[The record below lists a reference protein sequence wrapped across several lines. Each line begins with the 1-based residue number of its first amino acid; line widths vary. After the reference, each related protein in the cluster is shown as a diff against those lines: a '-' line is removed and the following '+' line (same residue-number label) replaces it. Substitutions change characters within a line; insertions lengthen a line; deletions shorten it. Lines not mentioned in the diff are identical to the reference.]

1 MACAA
6 VTDEFFALLKGDGKS
21 VRVGERCRGVTGLD
35 PVVLA
40 LRAVGIARKT
50 AALTKALESVTSA
63 GQQFVHVG
71 LMPGVPKQDV
81 LGRFEDAVQRQRQF
95 DHSEVRTQMAPR
107 RIGRDRLDDELSDLL
122 AQLVELGV
130 GQFQEVGGRFNGGQ
144 NHLTILLSTL
154 KSAVAAATGSGTL
167 T

>member
-1 MACAA
+1 
-6 VTDEFFALLKGDGKS
+6 
-21 VRVGERCRGVTGLD
+21 
-35 PVVLA
+35 
-40 LRAVGIARKT
+40 
-50 AALTKALESVTSA
+50 
-63 GQQFVHVG
+63 
-71 LMPGVPKQDV
+71 MPGVPKQDV

-107 RIGRDRLDDELSDLL
+107 RIGRDRLDDELSDLF